1 MVCDDEKVVAGK
13 IAVLADK
20 VPTTSSYKDA
30 IAAVRKGGR
39 PLTLDAVEAAM
50 DKIGGAAKFG
60 EMIADDISRLRGDHL
75 EPALRE
81 AFEQDFKTTKGLY
94 ELLTRMMATRDE
106 MVGGSVDPL
115 EGLTEED
122 LMAMASQAAF
132 IQIGTDPAFRLKML
146 NEIAMH
152 DPDAVMQV
160 AMEVMDQCGKGAK
173 VEVLG

>member
-1 MVCDDEKVVAGK
+1 MVCDNEKIVAGT

-60 EMIADDISRLRGDHL
+60 EMIADDIVRIRGDHL
-75 EPALRE
+75 PDALRE
-81 AFEQDFKTTKGLY
+81 GFEQDFKTTKGLY

-106 MVGGSVDPL
+106 MVGGTVDPL

-146 NEIAMH
+146 NEISIH

-160 AMEVMDQCGKGAK
+160 AMEVMDRCSQRGK